1 MKNNVISEYAEA
13 LFLLSK
19 EENKV
24 DSCFED
30 MTLVKRAFDEN
41 PDYLEILSSPA
52 LTKEEKNDLI
62 DKAFSPFVCE
72 NVASFI
78 KLFCERLI

>member
-19 EENKV
+19 EEDKV

-52 LTKEEKNDLI
+52 LTK
-62 DKAFSPFVCE
+62 
-72 NVASFI
+72 
-78 KLFCERLI
+78 